1 MRKVTALGL
10 IAAFIFI
17 GACSRKRV
25 GIGGK
30 PDPPF
35 LGEAP
40 EDAAVVDAEPGN
52 YGGTLVIAQP
62 ANPKSFN
69 PITVSDAQTAMM
81 INDIV
86 YKSLTEFDNEKQESV
101 PALAKRWEATPDGL
115 HWKFFLRKGVRWSDG
130 EPFTADDVVFTFDVA
145 FDPNVDATPRS
156 LVTQSD
162 GSLPTYEKVD
172 DYTVALHL
180 KEPNALLV
188 AAMTDFRI
196 IPKHKW
202 EAVYKAGNF
211 NQALLVNTD
220 PKDIVGL
227 GPYRITSFA
236 SDQKIEYERN
246 PYYWKID
253 TKGQRLPYIDR
264 VVMLLVPN
272 FNTTYLK
279 FQNGETDMV
288 YSINPDSVDLLKRDE
303 RKGDYTIY
311 DLGPSFNTV
320 FLVLNQ
326 DLKKYKDQVKLK
338 WFRNVKF
345 RQAVSCAIDREAIVR
360 TVFHGL
366 GVPIYGFDSP
376 ANKLWYTDNI
386 PKCPYDPERA
396 KALLKEIG
404 ITDRNGDGVAEDAEG
419 HPIRFS
425 LTTNSNNSVRVNI
438 GTLIKDFLSRI
449 GMDVNFQPIDA
460 NTLITKLRSI
470 RDFDAAV
477 FGWQVGVPPDPIE
490 LKNALLPTADLYMA
504 FPNQQVPS
512 TDWEKELARLIGLCS
527 STLDLASRQ
536 RYYWDAMR
544 IWSENLPE
552 IDLVATKYFV
562 GAKNRFGNFKPSP
575 LANYTYWNIEEIF
588 FKK

>member
-1 MRKVTALGL
+1 MRRIIAISL
-10 IAAFIFI
+10 IGIFILI
-17 GACSRKRV
+17 GACGRKRAS
-25 GIGGK
+25 IGGQ

-35 LGEAP
+35 QGEVP

-69 PITVSDAQTAMM
+69 PITVSDSHTAMM
-81 INDIV
+81 INDVV

-101 PALAKRWEATPDGL
+101 PALAKSWESTPDGL
-115 HWKFFLRKGVRWSDG
+115 HWRFYLRKGVRWSDG
-130 EPFTADDVVFTFDVA
+130 EPFTADDVIFTFQVA
-145 FDPNVDATPRS
+145 FDPKVDASSRS
-156 LVTQSD
+156 LITQSD

-172 DYTVALHL
+172 DYTIALHL

-202 EAVYKAGNF
+202 EGAYKAGNF
-211 NQALLVNTD
+211 NQALLIDTD

-253 TKGQRLPYIDR
+253 SKGQRLPYINR

-303 RKGDYTIY
+303 QKGDYTIY

-320 FLVLNQ
+320 FLVFNQ
-326 DLKKYKDQVKLK
+326 DVEKYKDQTKLK

-345 RQAVSCAIDREAIVR
+345 RQAVSYAIDREAIVR

-376 ANKLWYTDNI
+376 ANKLWYTDDI
-386 PKCPYDPERA
+386 PKYPYDPEKA

-404 ITDRNGDGVAEDAEG
+404 ITDRAGDGVAEDAEG
-419 HPIRFS
+419 HPIKFS

-438 GTLIKDFLSRI
+438 GTLIKDFLSRV
-449 GMDVNFQPIDA
+449 GMDVDFQPIDA
-460 NTLITKLRSI
+460 NTLLTKMRST
-470 RDFDAAV
+470 RDFDAV
-477 FGWQVGVPPDPIE
+477 IFGWQVGVPPDPVE
-490 LKNALLPTADLYMA
+490 FKNVLLPTSDLYLA

-536 RYYWDAMR
+536 RYYWEAMR

-552 IDLVATKYFV
+552 IDLVVAKYFV